1 MSSSQMNCLGPEIAK
16 NLQNGCQKAFEEVYN
31 QYHKKIFGFCIKYG
45 LNQSEAEEI
54 TQIVFIKVWENRNKI
69 DPEKKL
75 YSYILTMSKNIIIDS
90 FKAKIKYQAAKE
102 YQMNFMKPVNNVEQN
117 IHLTELQSSIEEAL
131 TKLPERRREVFEL
144 SRIQGLSNKEI
155 ANQLGISIKTV
166 ENHLNLALQDFKEV
180 FKEEKVGI
188 GLSVILFL
196 CQTPIL

>member
-1 MSSSQMNCLGPEIAK
+1 MNCLGPEIAK
-16 NLQNGCQKAFEEVYN
+16 NLQNGCQKAFEEVYT

-45 LNQSEAEEI
+45 LNASEAEEI
-54 TQIVFIKVWENRNKI
+54 TQVVFIKVWENRGKI
-69 DPEKKL
+69 NPEKQL
-75 YSYILTMSKNIIIDS
+75 YSYILTISKNIIIDS

-117 IHLTELQSSIEEAL
+117 MNLSELQSTVEEAL

-144 SRIQGLSNKEI
+144 SRIHGLSNKEI
-155 ANQLGISIKTV
+155 ASQLGITTKTV

-180 FKEEKVGI
+180 FKEGKVGI

>member
-1 MSSSQMNCLGPEIAK
+1 MNCLGPEIAQ
-16 NLQNGCQKAFEEVYN
+16 NLQNGCPKAFEEVYN
-31 QYHKKIFGFCIKYG
+31 LYHKKIFGFCIKYG
-45 LNQSEAEEI
+45 LNPSEAEEI
-54 TQIVFIKVWENRNKI
+54 TQVVFIKVWENREKI

-75 YSYILTMSKNIIIDS
+75 YSYILTISKNIIIDS

-155 ANQLGISIKTV
+155 ANQLGISTKTV

-180 FKEEKVGI
+180 FKEEKFGF
-188 GLSVILFL
+188 GLSLLFFIAQSPML
-196 CQTPIL
+196 

>member
-69 DPEKKL
+69 DPDKKL

>member
-69 DPEKKL
+69 DPDKKL

-188 GLSVILFL
+188 GLSVILFF

>member
-1 MSSSQMNCLGPEIAK
+1 MNCLGPEIAK